1 MSDDLNTP
9 KISRL
14 TVFPLKSLD
23 PLEQRQV
30 RISDGGVLKWDREYA
45 IYNGP
50 TEDPYNPDTASALG
64 DGAYINGKRTAA
76 IHRLRSS
83 FDPEARMVTLRRQG
97 ETEAHTFDL
106 DNPAKLNEWLSE
118 YFGQPA
124 SVRRAPAGGHPD
136 YRRHGISGP
145 SVVSTATLQEVASW
159 FDRLNTN
166 EIRRRVRANI
176 EIDGTPPFWEDRLY
190 ADQGEAVAFRV
201 GDVQFNGVEPCER
214 CIVPT
219 RDPRSGNKHDGFR
232 ETFIRKRRETR
243 PEWLDSTR
251 FDHDFRLMVIT
262 DVPESEWGQT
272 IQIGDSVEVFGTR
285 PH

>member
-50 TEDPYNPDTASALG
+50 TEDPYDPDTASALG

-118 YFGQPA
+118 YFG
-124 SVRRAPAGGHPD
+124 
-136 YRRHGISGP
+136 
-145 SVVSTATLQEVASW
+145 
-159 FDRLNTN
+159 
-166 EIRRRVRANI
+166 
-176 EIDGTPPFWEDRLY
+176 
-190 ADQGEAVAFRV
+190 
-201 GDVQFNGVEPCER
+201 
-214 CIVPT
+214 
-219 RDPRSGNKHDGFR
+219 
-232 ETFIRKRRETR
+232 
-243 PEWLDSTR
+243 
-251 FDHDFRLMVIT
+251 
-262 DVPESEWGQT
+262 
-272 IQIGDSVEVFGTR
+272 
-285 PH
+285 